1 MSKLEYSF
9 DNILKSYIDT
19 GIQLPDHQLNL
30 ISSNKNMAKTYIR
43 KRGINLK
50 KTGFKDKW
58 GKRPIILSDKESK
71 LLKKYDK
78 KIYDDYIN
86 YMSNFKWLGLDD
98 IKLTS
103 LPDWIENLT
112 NLGKL
117 VLGENQ
123 LTTLPGWIGNLTNL
137 EELYLFNNELESLP
151 DSIGNLK
158 NLWMLDL
165 AYNKLTSLPKSIGK
179 LKELNRLSLVK
190 NPMSD
195 EEKERIRKLLPNTR
209 IYF

>member
-1 MSKLEYSF
+1 MGNLEYSF
-9 DNILKSYIDT
+9 DNILKCYIDT
-19 GIQLPDHQLNL
+19 GIKLTDHQVNL
-30 ISSNKNMAKTYIR
+30 ISSNKNMTKTYIR

-86 YMSNFKWLGLDD
+86 YMSNLTWLGLDD

-112 NLGKL
+112 NLKEL
-117 VLGENQ
+117 YLRSNR
-123 LTTLPGWIGNLTNL
+123 LTSLPESIGNLTNL
-137 EELYLFNNELESLP
+137 VSLDLSDNQLESLP
-151 DSIGNLK
+151 DSIGKLTNLK
-158 NLWMLDL
+158 VLKLR
-165 AYNKLTSLPKSIGK
+165 YNKLTSLPDSIEN
-179 LKELNRLSLVK
+179 LIYLEALSLGK

-195 EEKERIRKLLPNTR
+195 EGKVRTKKLLPNTYI
-209 IYF
+209 IY

>member
-1 MSKLEYSF
+1 MSNLEYSF

-19 GIQLPDHQLNL
+19 GRQLPEHQVNL
-30 ISSNKNMAKTYIR
+30 ISSNKNMLKTYIR

-86 YMSNFKWLGLDD
+86 YTSNLKSFSLGD

-112 NLGKL
+112 NLTWL
-117 VLGENQ
+117 DLDDNQ
-123 LTTLPGWIGNLTNL
+123 LTTLPDWIEKLTNL
-137 EELYLFNNELESLP
+137 KKLYLSDNQLESLP
-151 DSIGNLK
+151 DSIGNLT
-158 NLWMLDL
+158 NLNSLDL
-165 AYNKLTSLPKSIGK
+165 SDNKLTSLPNSIGN
-179 LKELNRLSLVK
+179 LKELNRLHLGK

-195 EEKERIRKLLPNTR
+195 EEQERIKKLLPNTK